1 MFIFYFRS
9 YSSPAYQPQLSTII
23 AHCETLYQSISTDDE
38 VSASLSLK
46 NEETSES
53 TTKTENVLKRGDT
66 EEMPAECDSLD
77 KEIEKKEDQDS
88 GETEEEGCVI
98 S

>member
-1 MFIFYFRS
+1 
-9 YSSPAYQPQLSTII
+9 
-23 AHCETLYQSISTDDE
+23 
-38 VSASLSLK
+38 
-46 NEETSES
+46 
-53 TTKTENVLKRGDT
+53 
-66 EEMPAECDSLD
+66 MPVECDSLD